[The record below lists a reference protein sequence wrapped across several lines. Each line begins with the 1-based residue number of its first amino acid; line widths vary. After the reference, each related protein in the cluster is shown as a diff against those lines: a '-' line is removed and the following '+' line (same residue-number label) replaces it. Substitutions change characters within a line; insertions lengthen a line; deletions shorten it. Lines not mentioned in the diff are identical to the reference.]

1 MAFTV
6 KWSETAYED
15 LREIVHYIALDNPE
29 AASKLSDRIIY
40 HIELASKYPF
50 SNRVVP
56 EKDDEL
62 IREAILKPY
71 RIIYSIDNSLKTIHV
86 LRIWHSYRGI
96 PSID

>member
-29 AASKLSDRIIY
+29 AASKLADTIIY
-40 HIELASKYPF
+40 HIEIASEYPF

-56 EKDDEL
+56 EKGEDSM
-62 IREAILKPY
+62 REAILKPY
-71 RIIYSIDNSLKTIHV
+71 RIIYSIEKSFETIHI
-86 LRIWHSYRGI
+86 LRIWNSYRGM
-96 PSID
+96 PSIE